1 MGPHGLTATTRTQ
14 RLARPALCLVPQAPP
29 VAAGLVPEAIVAFQI
44 ASRRAAG
51 LVVAAG
57 EASVQVEQAPLFAG
71 EEPTLREERP
81 AGAAALPEPTP
92 EAVMVAA
99 PHSHEPAVSA
109 RPAQT
114 VVPRVS
120 LDDLEDWFTGEI

>member
-14 RLARPALCLVPQAPP
+14 RLARPALCLVAQAPP
-29 VAAGLVPEAIVAFQI
+29 VVAGLVPEAIVAFQI

-57 EASVQVEQAPLFAG
+57 EAHVHVEQAPLFAG
-71 EEPTLREERP
+71 EEPTLREERHTGLAP
-81 AGAAALPEPTP
+81 SPEPTP

-99 PHSHEPAVSA
+99 PRSHPLPVAA
-109 RPAQT
+109 GAAQT
-114 VVPRVS
+114 VAPQVS